1 MQNFRAGLDA
11 KGRRLASAGEAC
23 ALFSALSCFVFVFLT
38 GLRGGGGRS
47 FLLWDCFAVRT
58 AGGAFALCAALTAL
72 LSVCVLFALTV
83 LRYVRFLLGKS
94 KKDSLY
100 FCYATFAAYL
110 AGIML
115 FAMCA
120 ADGTYRLN
128 GATVAGLCLGGAGTA
143 ASLVLFLTAKKEGG
157 REAASRYTS
166 GAFSLAAVLMLFA
179 LFSTGLVTD
188 GDRRGLVWLYQ
199 GPSLPDG
206 GTAAVLCFLFLI
218 AFAACAVLLFER
230 LLGGIAQRRKP
241 TCLRSADGSLC
252 LRRRPVRTV
261 RRRSAGRNAADRRM
275 GRSGGHHDPF
285 RTHACCRLRGYILR
299 AQGGR
304 QYSAREKR
312 IKFRKH
318 LDNSP

>member
-23 ALFSALSCFVFVFLT
+23 ALFSALSCFVFAFLT

-199 GPSLPDG
+199 DSSLPDG

-241 TCLRSADGSLC
+241 TCLRAVLTAVFASAAALC
-252 LRRRPVRTV
+252 ERYAAAPPDEMRLIAVWGVPAVIMILSALMLAAVCADTFYARR
-261 RRRSAGRNAADRRM
+261 AADNTQP
-275 GRSGGHHDPF
+275 GKEDK
-285 RTHACCRLRGYILR
+285 I
-299 AQGGR
+299 
-304 QYSAREKR
+304 
-312 IKFRKH
+312 
-318 LDNSP
+318 